1 MEEKKLINDEIYFKD
16 EENYYVSKIY
26 NQINLELE
34 KIQKELY
41 ILKDFALVPKGKY
54 LKKKKN
60 ILIPAK
66 KGRKK
71 KENETK
77 IEPIHS
83 KFCFD
88 NLLRKIKVMY
98 HCFIINFINDYIKLL
113 YGIQRFRIRKICG
126 KITQN
131 VTKQHNF
138 SISIK
143 PLKDFLSN
151 QISKKYKIENGD
163 KNKKN
168 IEKFYNMKKEA
179 KKILNM
185 SYVYFYKHFF
195 LCDDRNYLEKNYGIC
210 NKTYTL
216 SDQMTILRKKE
227 SDIYCKEFELTARQ
241 KFLLFLGVDD
251 NYFNINNMHNR
262 NNIFKCTNGDIFIE
276 IKNECPSEDTEEKSP
291 KKENKKFPFFSIIKN

>member
-1 MEEKKLINDEIYFKD
+1 MEENKLINDENYFKD

-26 NQINLELE
+26 DQINIELE
-34 KIQKELY
+34 EMQKGLFT
-41 ILKDFALVPKGKY
+41 LKDIALVPKGKY

-60 ILIPAK
+60 SLVPAK

-71 KENETK
+71 KDFETK

-98 HCFIINFINDYIKLL
+98 HCFIVNFINDYIKLL
-113 YGIQRFRIRKICG
+113 YGIQRFRIRKVCG

-131 VTKQHNF
+131 VTKHHNF
-138 SISIK
+138 SISKK

-151 QISKKYKIENGD
+151 QISKKYKIENED

-168 IEKFYNMKKEA
+168 IEKFYIMKKEA
-179 KKILNM
+179 QNILDM
-185 SYVYFYKHFF
+185 SYIYFYKHFF

-216 SDQMTILRKKE
+216 SDQMKILRKKE
-227 SDIYCKEFELTARQ
+227 TDIYCKEFELTARQ

-251 NYFNINNMHNR
+251 NYFNINNIHNK
-262 NNIFKCTNGDIFIE
+262 NNIFKCTNGDILIE
-276 IKNECPSEDTEEKSP
+276 IKNDSPYEDTEEKSP
-291 KKENKKFPFFSIIKN
+291 RKEKKILPFFSVIKD

>member
-1 MEEKKLINDEIYFKD
+1 MEENKLINDENYFKD

-26 NQINLELE
+26 DQINIELE
-34 KIQKELY
+34 EMQKGLFT
-41 ILKDFALVPKGKY
+41 LKDIALVPKGKY

-60 ILIPAK
+60 SLVPAK

-71 KENETK
+71 KDFETK

-113 YGIQRFRIRKICG
+113 YGIQRFRIRKVCG

-131 VTKQHNF
+131 VTKHHNF
-138 SISIK
+138 SISKK

-151 QISKKYKIENGD
+151 QISKKYKIENED

-168 IEKFYNMKKEA
+168 IEKFYIMKKEA
-179 KKILNM
+179 QNILDM
-185 SYVYFYKHFF
+185 SYIYFYKHFF
-195 LCDDRNYLEKNYGIC
+195 LCDNRNYLEKNYGIC

-216 SDQMTILRKKE
+216 SDQMKILRKKE
-227 SDIYCKEFELTARQ
+227 TDIYCKEFELTARQ

-251 NYFNINNMHNR
+251 NYFNINNIHNK
-262 NNIFKCTNGDIFIE
+262 NNIFKCTNGDILIE
-276 IKNECPSEDTEEKSP
+276 IKNDSPYEDTEEKSP
-291 KKENKKFPFFSIIKN
+291 RKEKKILPFFSVIKD

>member
-1 MEEKKLINDEIYFKD
+1 M
-16 EENYYVSKIY
+16 
-26 NQINLELE
+26 
-34 KIQKELY
+34 QKGLY
-41 ILKDFALVPKGKY
+41 TLKDIALVPKGKY

-262 NNIFKCTNGDIFIE
+262 NNIFKCTNGDIFNE
-276 IKNECPSEDTEEKSP
+276 IKNECPSEDTEEKSH
-291 KKENKKFPFFSIIKN
+291 KKKNKKFPFFSIIKN